1 MLPRKS
7 FCNHQT
13 LNFVCISLYLR
24 QDHHFKFPR
33 NKMAVHFNI
42 SLFIFVT
49 LRVIC
54 NHHENKYKECSFSN
68 KTSLSLVF
76 RISPISKLFS
86 FLWVIGFFMSL
97 NTSGNILINDLVLEI
112 KPKGIYITFI
122 SWKMNIEW
130 KWMIYYHCSN
140 SGWY

>member
-33 NKMAVHFNI
+33 NKMAVHCYI

-54 NHHENKYKECSFSN
+54 NHHENKYKDCSFSN
-68 KTSLSLVF
+68 KTSLSFVLQL
-76 RISPISKLFS
+76 SPILKLFS
-86 FLWVIGFFMSL
+86 FLWVNGFFISS
-97 NTSGNILINDLVLEI
+97 NTFRNIFINDLVLKI
-112 KPKGIYITFI
+112 KPTGICIIYISRKIKT
-122 SWKMNIEW
+122 
-130 KWMIYYHCSN
+130 IY
-140 SGWY
+140 

>member
-49 LRVIC
+49 FRVIC
-54 NHHENKYKECSFSN
+54 NHHENNHKDCSFSN
-68 KTSLSLVF
+68 KTSLSFVLQL
-76 RISPISKLFS
+76 SPILKLFS
-86 FLWVIGFFMSL
+86 FLWVNDFFISL
-97 NTSGNILINDLVLEI
+97 NTFRNIFINDLVLEI
-112 KPKGIYITFI
+112 KPTGICIRYISRKI
-122 SWKMNIEW
+122 KI
-130 KWMIYYHCSN
+130 IY
-140 SGWY
+140 